1 MAKKKDEKNSE
12 EVLEDKVVE
21 PKEEDVVADEKNSE
35 EVLLTCT
42 VEDKQFISKGVVIR
56 YGENVAIEK
65 PYSSELKARIKE
77 GFIKEV
83 S

>member
-1 MAKKKDEKNSE
+1 MAKKKDEKKSE

-21 PKEEDVVADEKNSE
+21 PKEEDVVADEKKSE

>member
-1 MAKKKDEKNSE
+1 
-12 EVLEDKVVE
+12 
-21 PKEEDVVADEKNSE
+21 
-35 EVLLTCT
+35 

>member
-21 PKEEDVVADEKNSE
+21 PKEEDVVADEKKSE